1 MRLTRLALLLVLAL
15 SLAPAAVFA
24 CEGSEECAC
33 NPAEG
38 AKKIAEAGALAEMAE
53 AGCEKSTA
61 KLIAMAKD
69 SGNEKAIQLAK
80 NAEGGCE
87 HSKAALIAM
96 AKEMQTDSK
105 VAGYS
110 KEMTQLASHAG
121 NGCDKS
127 AAKLIAMAKKSDD
140 KKAVELAKKAEGG
153 CEHSKAALI
162 AMVQDTKKTEATK

>member
-1 MRLTRLALLLVLAL
+1 MRMTRMALLLVLAL

-24 CEGSEECAC
+24 CEGDGTCECS
-33 NPAEG
+33 PAEG

-69 SGNEKAIQLAK
+69 SGNDKAIELAK

-96 AKEMQTDSK
+96 AKEMQADTK
-105 VAGYS
+105 VAGYT
-110 KEMTQLASHAG
+110 KEMTQLAGYAG
-121 NGCDKS
+121 NGCNKS
-127 AAKLIAMAKKSDD
+127 VAKLIAMAKKSKD
-140 KKAVELAKKAEGG
+140 KKTAELAAKADGG